1 MESQELSEKLLG
13 LIHAMATAALAVAP
27 ENREAW
33 LERNRQNCLDEAVA
47 NKLGF
52 EQAKA
57 WADQIDTWVRSLIRI
72 IQHSGGAPGGSA

>member
-1 MESQELSEKLLG
+1 VESQELSEKLLG

-47 NKLGF
+47 NKLGL

-57 WADQIDTWVRSLIRI
+57 WADQIDTYSRLDALRLIGRNF
-72 IQHSGGAPGGSA
+72 